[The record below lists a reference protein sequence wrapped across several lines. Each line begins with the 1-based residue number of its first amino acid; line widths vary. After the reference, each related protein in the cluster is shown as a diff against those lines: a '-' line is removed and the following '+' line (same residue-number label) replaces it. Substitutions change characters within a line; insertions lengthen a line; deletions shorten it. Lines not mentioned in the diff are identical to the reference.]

1 MRKNAILIIACFLLG
16 VSVYLKAG
24 TITYNFSSVGY
35 WVTESNGTTHPD
47 KGNSALLKNLYYG
60 ETNDCFI
67 VKGSGYFSEGYLML
81 TTNAS
86 LKIPHK
92 KEWTINKIT
101 LHAHSGVS
109 TSTKVTIYIDKDG
122 TNPASKSL
130 EWKVKDADYEYVIS
144 NSYKNTEL
152 YVVVKNSNA
161 RITSLTIDYTSTNEP
176 ADDSSNNSSVS
187 TPIFSPGT
195 TSFSS
200 DSLVVCID
208 AAEKCNVFYTTDG
221 TTPSYTNA
229 EEYQGVKGNVVTIYA
244 KDSKVTLKA
253 IAVDVTTGKCSN
265 VSSAVYTYVSGVND
279 GTKAKPY
286 TVAEVAAMSTEQGN
300 QEYWVKGTIYGT
312 MLGSEKIEEVTTTF
326 SYFVESNMVIGNEA
340 VRIPIQLPKEGEIRN
355 EINLRTHPH
364 LQGKEILIKG
374 RLAFY
379 CGSVGVKEP
388 SEYKIIYNVPINSYG
403 YGTLFLDMPV
413 SVPSTASTAF
423 YCTTNGEVV
432 NLLPMG
438 DIIPD
443 NTGAVIK
450 SEPNSVCALTYTTK
464 TIFNEEVIRA
474 ANQLVGFTQE
484 TEVAAG
490 NAYYSLNVKDNKLG
504 FYIPQTAKDKE
515 DAAGGFVA
523 KANKAYLQV
532 PKEQKVQMFLIRR
545 KDDETEIVP
554 ITYFSEDI
562 IYDLQGRVV
571 SSPTQG
577 IYIKAGKKIIV
588 R

>member
-109 TSTKVTIYIDKDG
+109 TSTKVNIYIDKDG

-265 VSSAVYTYVSGVND
+265 VSSAVYTYVDPSIPNN
-279 GTKAKPY
+279 GTKISPFS
-286 TVAEVAAMSTEQGN
+286 VAEIKKMVLSTTKKGV
-300 QEYWVKGTIYGT
+300 WVKGRIYGT
-312 MLGSEKIEEVTTTF
+312 VNGDIDNLSTSNFTVKSNIVIGDSTGYIPIKL
-326 SYFVESNMVIGNEA
+326 ESNAIE
-340 VRIPIQLPKEGEIRN
+340 L
-355 EINLRTHPH
+355 NLSENPF
-364 LQGKEILIKG
+364 LQGKEILIQGDLELVYSNALGLKHT
-374 RLAFY
+374 
-379 CGSVGVKEP
+379 KEYTKY
-388 SEYKIIYNVPINSYG
+388 EVTYDVPINSYG
-403 YGTLFLDMPV
+403 CTTLFLNMPV
-413 SVPSTASTAF
+413 TVPSDTIAY
-423 YCTTNGEVV
+423 YCTTEGKYV
-432 NLLPMG
+432 NLHPVG
-438 DIIPD
+438 ATIPPNVGVILKYKP
-443 NTGAVIK
+443 NTT
-450 SEPNSVCALTYTTK
+450 CTLTYTTK
-464 TIFNEEVIRA
+464 KNDNEEAIRNT
-474 ANQLVGFTQE
+474 NQLIGFTQE
-484 TEVAAG
+484 TEIAAG
-490 NAYYSLNVKDNKLG
+490 DAYYSLNVKDNRLG
-504 FYIPQTAKDKE
+504 FYIPKTAKDKE

-532 PKEQKVQMFLIRR
+532 PAEQKVKMFLIRR

-554 ITYFSEDI
+554 TTYFSEDI

-571 SSPTQG
+571 SSPIQG